1 MKGYMLK
8 QTLSDFTKKWE
19 KKWFVLHNTSSDG
32 VVRIEYYDDEA
43 GEKTGLNKTTL
54 LLREFADCR
63 QLPGDKSQ
71 SYVFELTSQ
80 TGGKRPYL
88 SDRQARLSSCRLI
101 RV

>member
-1 MKGYMLK
+1 M
-8 QTLSDFTKKWE
+8 QKWE

-43 GEKTGLNKTTL
+43 GERTEVNKTTL

-80 TGGKRPYL
+80 TGKELRKYSNTYTGPCTYL
-88 SDRQARLSSCRLI
+88 YL
-101 RV
+101 